1 MIIYFTGFMGSGKS
15 TMGALVADAMLY
27 PFIDLDKYIEERL
40 HIPVHK
46 IFSHYGEYY
55 FRQTETDFLHETA
68 NWRNLLL
75 ATGGGTPC
83 HDKNM
88 EWMKEQGLTVYLKA
102 SEDELF
108 RRLADP
114 SQKLHRPLIADL
126 KAAELKKYIKDTLA
140 KREVHYNKAD
150 IIFEQTNVLDVDV
163 KTLTKAIQ
171 EKIQNLSQNKK

>member
-1 MIIYFTGFMGSGKS
+1 VIVYFTGFMGSGKS

-55 FRQTETDFLHETA
+55 FRQTETDFLQETA
-68 NWRNLLL
+68 NWRNLVL
-75 ATGGGTPC
+75 AAGGGTPC

-88 EWMKEQGLTVYLKA
+88 EWMKEKGITVYLKTN
-102 SEDELF
+102 EDLLF
-108 RRLADP
+108 QRLAIP
-114 SQKLHRPLIADL
+114 AEKLRRPLIADL

-150 IIFEQTNVLDVDV
+150 IIFEQSNVLDVDV
-163 KTLTKAIQ
+163 KELTKLIL
-171 EKIQNLSQNKK
+171 EKIQNLSQHKK

>member
-1 MIIYFTGFMGSGKS
+1 MGSGKS

-55 FRQTETDFLHETA
+55 FRQTETDFLQETA
-68 NWRNLLL
+68 NWRNLVL

-88 EWMKEQGLTVYLKA
+88 ERMKERA
-102 SEDELF
+102 
-108 RRLADP
+108 
-114 SQKLHRPLIADL
+114 
-126 KAAELKKYIKDTLA
+126 
-140 KREVHYNKAD
+140 
-150 IIFEQTNVLDVDV
+150 
-163 KTLTKAIQ
+163 
-171 EKIQNLSQNKK
+171 